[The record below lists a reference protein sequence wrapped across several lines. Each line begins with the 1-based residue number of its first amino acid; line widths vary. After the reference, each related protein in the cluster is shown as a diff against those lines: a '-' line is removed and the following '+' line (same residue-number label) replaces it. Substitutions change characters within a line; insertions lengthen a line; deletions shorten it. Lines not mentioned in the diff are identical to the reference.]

1 MRLSRFVRSS
11 RSDGAA
17 TWEVTK
23 LQSKI
28 STTQLE
34 LFNESALP
42 EAVTLHADRPG
53 FFSLLVKPVATTPRQ
68 TSYRVDLLPQVLAAL
83 DPDIDSYMSQATFFR
98 PNRRLVNLWHLPLCF
113 VDLDTYKTAYGKL
126 HEEPLSLA
134 VRQHLTDEG
143 IPPASLVVH
152 SGRGVYLKWL
162 LKSPL
167 PQAALPRWNAVQRE
181 LVSRLADL
189 GADPKARDASRVLR
203 LVSTCNT
210 KQPDP
215 EFRKVR
221 VLWVEEADGAPLLH
235 DFEQLAEAVL
245 PFTRDEAA
253 TIEAE
258 KPEGRVIPFEGGEAE
273 GQARRFSFET
283 LHWDRV
289 TDIRKLRQQRGTIAE
304 GGRETFVFLMLNDLV
319 AWIIPKDALS
329 SCFSTLGITWMP
341 HKFNAARRHKFDK
354 AQYRV
359 IHWAEYNESL
369 RQRGDLT
376 IWVSEEAQS
385 VWSAPRR
392 TSRGGQRRYSD
403 LAIETCLTL
412 RTAYRLGLRQTQGLM
427 DSIGTLMGLDIR
439 VPDFST
445 LSRRANGLS
454 ITQAVRQAGSVAV
467 HLVVD
472 STGLKIF
479 GEGEWLAQK
488 HKIKGIRRRWRKLH
502 LGLDLASGA
511 IVCADLTDDDV
522 GDSTA
527 LPGLLDQLDAP
538 VTGFLADGA
547 YDGAST
553 RDLLR
558 ERYGETL
565 DVVIPPPKNAVI
577 RPQSARDPTVRDR
590 HITQIRRNG
599 RMAWQAATGYNRRSR
614 IETQIG
620 RWKSVIG
627 PKLKSRGFSRQITE
641 IQLGQKVL
649 NTMTALGRPV
659 FERIA

>member
-1 MRLSRFVRSS
+1 
-11 RSDGAA
+11 
-17 TWEVTK
+17 
-23 LQSKI
+23 
-28 STTQLE
+28 
-34 LFNESALP
+34 
-42 EAVTLHADRPG
+42 
-53 FFSLLVKPVATTPRQ
+53 
-68 TSYRVDLLPQVLAAL
+68 
-83 DPDIDSYMSQATFFR
+83 
-98 PNRRLVNLWHLPLCF
+98 
-113 VDLDTYKTAYGKL
+113 
-126 HEEPLSLA
+126 
-134 VRQHLTDEG
+134 
-143 IPPASLVVH
+143 
-152 SGRGVYLKWL
+152 
-162 LKSPL
+162 
-167 PQAALPRWNAVQRE
+167 
-181 LVSRLADL
+181 
-189 GADPKARDASRVLR
+189 
-203 LVSTCNT
+203 
-210 KQPDP
+210 
-215 EFRKVR
+215 
-221 VLWVEEADGAPLLH
+221 
-235 DFEQLAEAVL
+235 
-245 PFTRDEAA
+245 
-253 TIEAE
+253 
-258 KPEGRVIPFEGGEAE
+258 
-273 GQARRFSFET
+273 
-283 LHWDRV
+283 
-289 TDIRKLRQQRGTIAE
+289 
-304 GGRETFVFLMLNDLV
+304 
-319 AWIIPKDALS
+319 
-329 SCFSTLGITWMP
+329 MP

-376 IWVSEEAQS
+376 IWVSDEAQS
-385 VWSAPRR
+385 VWSAPHR

-412 RTAYRLGLRQTQGLM
+412 RTAYRLALRQTQGLM

-439 VPDFST
+439 VPDYST

-454 ITQAVRQAGSVAV
+454 IAQMMRQAGSVPV

-511 IVCADLTDDDV
+511 IVCANLTHDDV

-590 HITQIRRNG
+590 HIAQIRRNG
-599 RMAWQAATGYNRRSR
+599 RMAWQLETGYNQRSR

-627 PKLKSRGFSRQITE
+627 PKLKSRSFSRQITE

-659 FERIA
+659 FERTA

>member
-1 MRLSRFVRSS
+1 MWQFFEKSEGGKQPERPTRTPVAGRLSEFGDRQHQPHQVHLPGDR
-11 RSDGAA
+11 
-17 TWEVTK
+17 
-23 LQSKI
+23 QS
-28 STTQLE
+28 
-34 LFNESALP
+34 
-42 EAVTLHADRPG
+42 V
-53 FFSLLVKPVATTPRQ
+53 
-68 TSYRVDLLPQVLAAL
+68 VDLLQVPVDGAFGEPHRPGDLAHVFAFGQRDCHLTLGRRQPEGPRHEAGIDTTMLPRL
-83 DPDIDSYMSQATFFR
+83 DNQDQGGDGPRSVVRLRVTHGFDVHHERGQLGRAAQQHRPAEGDSTGGRQRVSHQLLQTQ
-98 PNRRLVNLWHLPLCF
+98 LVLRIAGREQP
-113 VDLDTYKTAYGKL
+113 VV
-126 HEEPLSLA
+126 
-134 VRQHLTDEG
+134 VRQ
-143 IPPASLVVH
+143 PATATED
-152 SGRGVYLKWL
+152 
-162 LKSPL
+162 P
-167 PQAALPRWNAVQRE
+167 AAPVQ
-181 LVSRLADL
+181 VD
-189 GADPKARDASRVLR
+189 D
-203 LVSTCNT
+203 T
-210 KQPDP
+210 
-215 EFRKVR
+215 
-221 VLWVEEADGAPLLH
+221 
-235 DFEQLAEAVL
+235 
-245 PFTRDEAA
+245 
-253 TIEAE
+253 
-258 KPEGRVIPFEGGEAE
+258 
-273 GQARRFSFET
+273 
-283 LHWDRV
+283 
-289 TDIRKLRQQRGTIAE
+289 
-304 GGRETFVFLMLNDLV
+304 DLV

-329 SCFSTLGITWMP
+329 SCFSTQGITWMP

-392 TSRGGQRRYSD
+392 TSRGGQWRYSD
-403 LAIETCLTL
+403 LAIETCLPL
-412 RTAYRLGLRQTQGLM
+412 RTAYRLALRQTQGLM
-427 DSIGTLMGLDIR
+427 GSIGTLMGLDIR
-439 VPDFST
+439 VPDYST

-454 ITQAVRQAGSVAV
+454 IAQAVRQAGSVPV

-488 HKIKGIRRRWRKLH
+488 HKTKGIRRRWRKLH

-511 IVCADLTDDDV
+511 IVCANLTHDDV

-527 LPGLLDQLDAP
+527 LPGFLDQLDAP

-590 HITQIRRNG
+590 HIAQIRSNG
-599 RMAWQAATGYNRRSR
+599 RMACQAATGYNQRSR

-620 RWKSVIG
+620 RWKGVIG
-627 PKLKSRGFSRQITE
+627 PKLKSRSFSRQITE
-641 IQLGQKVL
+641 IKVGQKVR

>member
-23 LQSKI
+23 LQTQI
-28 STTQLE
+28 STAQLE

-221 VLWVEEADGAPLLH
+221 VLWVEEADGAPLAGPRRDLSAAH
-235 DFEQLAEAVL
+235 LGVRCELNWKIPARSFLTPAQTPVRHRRPVPTSARWWEARSASDTVMFL
-245 PFTRDEAA
+245 PCEA
-253 TIEAE
+253 IEANRT
-258 KPEGRVIPFEGGEAE
+258 RVQPSV
-273 GQARRFSFET
+273 FSAF
-283 LHWDRV
+283 
-289 TDIRKLRQQRGTIAE
+289 
-304 GGRETFVFLMLNDLV
+304 
-319 AWIIPKDALS
+319 
-329 SCFSTLGITWMP
+329 
-341 HKFNAARRHKFDK
+341 
-354 AQYRV
+354 
-359 IHWAEYNESL
+359 
-369 RQRGDLT
+369 
-376 IWVSEEAQS
+376 
-385 VWSAPRR
+385 
-392 TSRGGQRRYSD
+392 
-403 LAIETCLTL
+403 
-412 RTAYRLGLRQTQGLM
+412 
-427 DSIGTLMGLDIR
+427 
-439 VPDFST
+439 
-445 LSRRANGLS
+445 
-454 ITQAVRQAGSVAV
+454 
-467 HLVVD
+467 
-472 STGLKIF
+472 
-479 GEGEWLAQK
+479 
-488 HKIKGIRRRWRKLH
+488 
-502 LGLDLASGA
+502 
-511 IVCADLTDDDV
+511 
-522 GDSTA
+522 
-527 LPGLLDQLDAP
+527 
-538 VTGFLADGA
+538 
-547 YDGAST
+547 
-553 RDLLR
+553 
-558 ERYGETL
+558 
-565 DVVIPPPKNAVI
+565 
-577 RPQSARDPTVRDR
+577 
-590 HITQIRRNG
+590 
-599 RMAWQAATGYNRRSR
+599 
-614 IETQIG
+614 
-620 RWKSVIG
+620 
-627 PKLKSRGFSRQITE
+627 
-641 IQLGQKVL
+641 
-649 NTMTALGRPV
+649 
-659 FERIA
+659 